1 MNKSKFLKKSLA
13 MLLALM
19 LVLAMIPLSAS
30 AEGTQPTNVT
40 VDNKAATHGDGD
52 VYTAEAANVASV
64 ALSGTVGPDQSIVFY
79 DKDGNPLSSTTA
91 VDLTQVA
98 EVDKEAGTYTLT
110 AKVLEKDAEGTSD
123 PAEVGSFTLVI
134 TQAVTPE
141 NTVTTID
148 RVVGIANMVTY
159 TIDNTY
165 NTIDIVMDFGV
176 GHPTTFSNA
185 KNIFVPTSD
194 DVTVKYS
201 RGQLTVTADADDV
214 RVYTVNYTNA
224 PGFESFTV
232 PEQVGESKIIVN
244 AATKNEV
251 NITVPFGYDFDSR
264 IVPTFTLGDTIEKV
278 TATENGENVE
288 LKSGET
294 GVTFTAGTA
303 KPFTVTRKDGSNVT
317 VNVTLTEADNTASAL
332 ETIQI
337 ADARNTTAYS
347 EVVEV
352 EGTEID
358 VELVSTITDANRKSV
373 TVKGDASANSTISIP
388 AQTGVKAA
396 TLKGGATAYTLSK
409 VNITDNS
416 FIIRVTAADGTY
428 TDYTINLTVAERPEA
443 TLNGF
448 SVESTAGADKGTV
461 YTATRDGNTYS
472 LTLPFSAKK
481 VESGDSASLDNYN
494 IMAPKSTGSVIH
506 LNNATGTQIST
517 GMTLNNIFAG
527 SVSDGKFTATKNN
540 YTATLVLTNTDGS
553 GTVAS
558 TSYTIKLTFED
569 PSNERAVISAEGTS
583 ENTVSKMNE
592 DNTYPV
598 SQGTLKDSKGENVRA
613 LRVKV
618 PASFDK
624 KDGTVDKKGN
634 AYLSDLTLSDG
645 AVAYWENT
653 KGNLAPITTLD
664 MDAYGAQSTTHLTGI
679 PTDALSGNV
688 LDTTSTV
695 TIYVVSEAYSLTI
708 DAGDAISSLPDDSYT
723 VYEMYA
729 VADPAKTGH
738 TLESIGRESVT
749 MQLVSGSYA
758 PTATMALTSKVTQ
771 PVGDT
776 NGKVVLSVPNSFINM
791 NTRKE
796 VLYLDYSASS
806 QATVYAA
813 WSAKAADR
821 VALPSSY
828 TGDGVLNAS
837 AAGAVCWLV
846 PAAGGTD
853 KTLCVYGSDNTW
865 HKVTSIV
872 VENEVGDEESVYD
885 LTVDVAD
892 AEKGGEITALSVNGT
907 AASIDGLDITA
918 DLPYGSDL
926 VNATLDIT
934 ASKMAYVTVDGKAYD
949 PDATYDLN
957 GEVVIKVVSED
968 GLTVK
973 TYTLTSIVD
982 DSFSDVSESKWYFE
996 EVMKAANLGW
1006 INGVGNGR
1014 FEPEGVMTRGDFAL
1028 IVARVMRYDETQ
1040 YPQSAFPDVPTDSY
1054 YSAAIAFCNEQ
1065 GYLDGDNNGN
1075 FNPEAP
1081 ITREE
1086 MAKIICNAAGVDQ
1099 VTNPEKL
1106 YADDD
1111 TIAEWAKGYV
1121 YGCQAAEIMMGN
1133 EEANTFDARSN
1144 ATRAEAAA
1152 VLVRA
1157 FA

>member
-91 VDLTQVA
+91 VNLTQDA

-110 AKVLEKDAEGTSD
+110 AKVFEKDAEGTSD

-134 TQAVTPE
+134 TQAETPE

-148 RVVGIANMVTY
+148 RVVGVANMVTY

-176 GHPTTFSNA
+176 RHPTTFSNA

-224 PGFESFTV
+224 PAFESFTV
-232 PEQVGESKIIVN
+232 PEQVGESEIVADEITN
-244 AATKNEV
+244 TID
-251 NITVPFGYDFDSR
+251 ITVPFGYDFDSR

-278 TATENGENVE
+278 TSSEVTSPSTAPEDVE
-288 LKSGET
+288 LESGET
-294 GVTFTAGTA
+294 GLEFTTSGTPKTA
-303 KPFTVTRKDGSNVT
+303 TKTLTVVRKDGAKVNVT
-317 VNVTLTEADNTASAL
+317 LTLTEADNTASAL

-396 TLKGGATAYTLSK
+396 TLKGDATTYTLNK
-409 VNITDNS
+409 VNITDES

-494 IMAPKSTGSVIH
+494 IMAPKSTGASIKAGTTPI
-506 LNNATGTQIST
+506 ATGDKLSEISAFSAT
-517 GMTLNNIFAG
+517 NIAPNQKNLTASLVVTNGAG
-527 SVSDGKFTATKNN
+527 
-540 YTATLVLTNTDGS
+540 
-553 GTVAS
+553 AS

-598 SQGTLKDSKGENVRA
+598 SQGTLKDEATGENVRA

-645 AVAYWENT
+645 AVAYYDNS
-653 KGNLAPITTLD
+653 GNLAAITTLD
-664 MDAYGAQSTTHLTGI
+664 MDAYGVQGSATSLTI
-679 PTDALSGNV
+679 PTNALSGNV

-708 DAGDAISSLPDDSYT
+708 DAGDTISSLPDDSYT

-738 TLESIGRESVT
+738 TLESIGRESLT
-749 MQLVSGSYA
+749 MDLAKGSYA
-758 PTATMALTSKVTQ
+758 PTATMTLTSKVTQ

-776 NGKVVLSVPNSFINM
+776 HGKVVLSAPNSI
-791 NTRKE
+791 TK
-796 VLYLDYSASS
+796 LDQMWSFFMDYKASS
-806 QATVYAA
+806 QADVYASWGNNPVNNRVQIA
-813 WSAKAADR
+813 PTYAD
-821 VALPSSY
+821 
-828 TGDGVLNAS
+828 DGVVTGQKGTFICL
-837 AAGAVCWLV
+837 AATPTTLSVHN
-846 PAAGGTD
+846 GT
-853 KTLCVYGSDNTW
+853 TW
-865 HKVTSIV
+865 QTVDHIV
-872 VENEVGDEESVYD
+872 VVSEAGDETSVYD
-885 LTVDVAD
+885 LEFDVAD

-926 VNATLDIT
+926 VNATLDIP